1 MRLGFILL
9 VLSVW
14 SSMGLACE
22 HSVTEFQCVEYVRNY
37 DGDTITVNIPNVHP
51 LLGEEITVRVAGI
64 DSPEMTAQD
73 QCEKRQAIRAKE
85 RVRELMA
92 SSGRI
97 TLTHIQRDKY
107 FRILADVFAD
117 DVNIAQDLLGRGLAV
132 PYDGGHKERVD
143 WCEFNGGFTFF

>member
-1 MRLGFILL
+1 
-9 VLSVW
+9 
-14 SSMGLACE
+14 MGLACE